1 MSTREAS
8 GALINRLDSKLPNL
22 IGGSADLEP
31 STKTYIDS
39 REDFSKENYAGSN
52 LRFGVREHA
61 MAGTLN
67 GMYLHGGLRPYGG
80 TFFIF
85 SDYMKPSMRLASLME
100 LPITYVLTHDSIG
113 VGEDGPTH
121 QPIEQLSTFRSM
133 PNFITYRPADARE
146 TAAGWYTALKS
157 TNAPV
162 GLVLTRQKLPLL
174 EGTGKDALKGG
185 YVLKKESKDLE
196 LILIATG
203 SEVQLAYE
211 ASKQLEE
218 QGVGTR
224 VVSMPSTELFDAQGD
239 EYKESVIPKEKRKRL
254 AIEAASPF
262 GWYKYVGC
270 DGKVLAMESFGASAP
285 ADELFEKFG
294 FTTDNVVKSALE
306 LLKGE

>member
-1 MSTREAS
+1 M
-8 GALINRLDSKLPNL
+8 D
-22 IGGSADLEP
+22 
-31 STKTYIDS
+31 
-39 REDFSKENYAGSN
+39 
-52 LRFGVREHA
+52 V
-61 MAGTLN
+61 
-67 GMYLHGGLRPYGG
+67 HGKKGNSSVIRPW
-80 TFFIF
+80 
-85 SDYMKPSMRLASLME
+85 RLASC
-100 LPITYVLTHDSIG
+100 IAS
-113 VGEDGPTH
+113 
-121 QPIEQLSTFRSM
+121 S
-133 PNFITYRPADARE
+133 
-146 TAAGWYTALKS
+146 
-157 TNAPV
+157 
-162 GLVLTRQKLPLL
+162 PLL
-174 EGTGKDALKGG
+174 TMLCR